1 VTVAEGLERPG
12 RERSPRLVGWIV
24 QVGFLTAFAVIA
36 LLFGLWFGVQLLGT
50 QRDGI
55 EAINRIQDVEA
66 LQTRQL
72 QQLDQRLERLERA
85 AGTGP

>member
-1 VTVAEGLERPG
+1 MGAAAGRP
-12 RERSPRLVGWIV
+12 PRLLRWVV
-24 QVGFLTAFAVIA
+24 QVGFLTVFAVVV
-36 LLFGLWFGVQLLGT
+36 LVYGLWFGVQLLGT

-66 LQTRQL
+66 IQVRQL